1 MEDVYFDFFA
11 DSINPKR
18 KLFEDSPFEKGRIGS
33 LQQLGNIFFPIQSRG
48 ILQKKKTSKN
58 QLWLNK
64 KNTFQ

>member
-33 LQQLGNIFFPIQSRG
+33 LQ
-48 ILQKKKTSKN
+48 
-58 QLWLNK
+58 
-64 KNTFQ
+64 